1 MTRRWRAG
9 RVPPGTAAYRL
20 TCSRSFSV
28 SGAADKTTTISV
40 RIEAVAYGMEVLE
53 TDIVDVKL
61 LKPVRHVDSR
71 GFFSEVFKES
81 GLRELGIDI
90 HFVQDNHSLSA
101 SKGVVRGLHFQIP
114 PFAQAKLLRVTAG
127 AIFDVAI
134 DIRWGSPS
142 FGGHVAVIL
151 RAADWNQIFIPGG
164 FAHGYCTLEPNTEV
178 IYKVSAYYSPEH
190 DRGLLWNDPA
200 LGIAWPVPA
209 DEAVV
214 SDRDRRHPVLSH
226 LPRHFH
232 YEPPSNSR
240 GRGQ

>member
-1 MTRRWRAG
+1 MQI
-9 RVPPGTAAYRL
+9 V
-20 TCSRSFSV
+20 
-28 SGAADKTTTISV
+28 
-40 RIEAVAYGMEVLE
+40 E
-53 TDIVDVKL
+53 TEIADVKL
-61 LKPVRHVDSR
+61 IKPVRHVDAR
-71 GFFSEVFKES
+71 GFFSEVFKENV
-81 GLRELGIDI
+81 LREHGIDI

-101 SKGVVRGLHFQIP
+101 SKGVVRGHHLLP

-127 AIFDVAI
+127 SILDVAI
-134 DIRWGSPS
+134 GIRGGSPS
-142 FGGHVAVIL
+142 FGCHVAVVL
-151 RAADWNQIFIPGG
+151 SAVDWNQIFIPEG

-240 GRGQ
+240 GRGR